1 MSVNPNKSQASVAD
15 VILLVN
21 LSGQDAPGMME
32 HLTAQLAGYQASIL
46 DIGQAVIHSE
56 LTLGLLIGIDGEHE
70 QDVRRLLASYADHY
84 GVSLRLSAVS
94 EQRYGDWVERQG
106 TDRHILTL
114 VSPGVS
120 ARQMAAVSGAITA
133 AGLNID
139 DIIRLSGRT
148 PLAALEES
156 PRTCVQ
162 LSLRGELTDR
172 GDLHKVLLDAGRA
185 LDFDFSLQLDSVYRR
200 NRRLVA
206 FDMDST
212 LIDAEVIDEL
222 ARLHGVGEAVSAITE
237 RAMRGELD
245 FQASFR
251 ERSALLA
258 GLPET
263 ALDEVARSVQ
273 LNEGAR
279 RLIACLR
286 HFGYRTAIIS
296 GGFQHVGDALATE
309 LGIDYVFANRLR
321 VDEGVITGD
330 VDGEIVDA
338 AAKAERLREIC
349 ASEGIAL
356 HQAIAIGDGANDLP
370 MLAAAGLG
378 VAFRAK
384 PVVRESAEHALSRF
398 GLDSVLY
405 LMGFS
410 DRDIAEAYSAA
421 SKP

>member
-1 MSVNPNKSQASVAD
+1 
-15 VILLVN
+15 
-21 LSGQDAPGMME
+21 MMQ
-32 HLTAQLAGYQASIL
+32 HLTAALARYQASIL

-56 LTLGLLIGIDGEHE
+56 LTLGLLIGFASEHDGE
-70 QDVRRLLASYADHY
+70 VRGLLQRYAEHY
-84 GVSLRLSAVS
+84 GVSLRVTSVS
-94 EQRYGDWVERQG
+94 DARYGDWVERQG
-106 TDRHILTL
+106 ADRHILTL
-114 VSPGVS
+114 VAPGVS
-120 ARQMAAVSGAITA
+120 AQQMAAVSGAITE

-139 DIIRLSGRT
+139 EILRLSGRT
-148 PLAALEES
+148 PLAALGES

-162 LSLRGELTDR
+162 LSLRGELADQR
-172 GDLHKVLLDAGRA
+172 RLQQVLLDAGRE

-222 ARLHGVGEAVSAITE
+222 AALHGVGEQVAAITE

-245 FQASFR
+245 FKASFR
-251 ERSALLA
+251 ERSGLLA
-258 GLPET
+258 GLPVT
-263 ALDEVARSVQ
+263 ALDEVARSVK
-273 LNEGAR
+273 LNEGAH

-296 GGFQHVGDALATE
+296 GGFQHVGDALAAE
-309 LGIDYVFANRLR
+309 LGIDYVFANRLVER
-321 VDEGVITGD
+321 DGVITGE
-330 VDGEIVDA
+330 VDGDIVDA
-338 AAKAERLREIC
+338 DAKADRLRAIC
-349 ASEGIAL
+349 SAEGIAL

-384 PVVRESAEHALSRF
+384 PVVRASAEHAISRF

-410 DRDIAEAYSAA
+410 DRDIAEAYAQADSSA
-421 SKP
+421 SKS